1 MTIANLVSPPRL
13 RVQQEM
19 FCNDF
24 SQSYFIEIFY
34 KILALAQILIE
45 KKKHVK
51 YLDKKRKSF
60 NMLKLFVYF

>member
-45 KKKHVK
+45 KKNMSST
-51 YLDKKRKSF
+51 LTRKE
-60 NMLKLFVYF
+60 NLLTC